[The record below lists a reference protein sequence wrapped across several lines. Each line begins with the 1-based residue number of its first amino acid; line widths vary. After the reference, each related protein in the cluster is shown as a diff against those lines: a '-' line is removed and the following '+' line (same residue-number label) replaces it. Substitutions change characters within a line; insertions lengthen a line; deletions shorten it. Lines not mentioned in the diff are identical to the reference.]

1 MATEIKVPPLGESL
15 THGTIANWLKN
26 LGDEIQEDEPILE
39 LETDKVTIEVNAL
52 SSGILTEINVSVG
65 TEVEVGQ
72 ILGIISEAIINNYD
86 SSTQIK
92 TEKVALVDIIVPDL
106 GESLTEA
113 NISQWLKSL
122 GDNVILD
129 EPLLE
134 LETDKVTM
142 EINAPGAGQLSEII
156 VTAGNDVEVGAV
168 IGRISALDIIE
179 SKPNSI
185 DIKNLEPK
193 ESNDGQQMSPAV
205 RKMVED
211 NDLNVTEITATG
223 KDGRL
228 TKGDVLAFQ
237 KLRENLMKQ
246 SKPSLEELT
255 ELNPSRKQERVQI
268 PTIPSAPRE
277 ERVKIT
283 HLRKVIAS
291 RLKEAQNTAAHAAFL
306 CRR

>member
-211 NDLNVTEITATG
+211 ND
-223 KDGRL
+223 
-228 TKGDVLAFQ
+228 
-237 KLRENLMKQ
+237 
-246 SKPSLEELT
+246 
-255 ELNPSRKQERVQI
+255 
-268 PTIPSAPRE
+268 
-277 ERVKIT
+277 
-283 HLRKVIAS
+283 
-291 RLKEAQNTAAHAAFL
+291 
-306 CRR
+306 